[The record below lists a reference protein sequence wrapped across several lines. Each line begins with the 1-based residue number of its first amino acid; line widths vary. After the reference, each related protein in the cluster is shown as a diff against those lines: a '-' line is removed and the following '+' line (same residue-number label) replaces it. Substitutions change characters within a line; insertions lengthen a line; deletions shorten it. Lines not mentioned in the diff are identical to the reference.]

1 MFFSSIN
8 KGVEEF
14 RQTSGAVLV
23 DVREPREFRA
33 GHIPGAVNVPLDQIE
48 DLEVPLETPIFIYCL
63 WGSRSVQAG
72 KLLEEIGYENVRS
85 IGGIAGYKGE
95 KVKGEE

>member
-8 KGVEEF
+8 RGLKEF
-14 RQTSGAVLV
+14 RQTGGAVLV
-23 DVREPREFRA
+23 DVRDPGEFRA
-33 GHIPGAVNVPLDQIE
+33 GHIPGAINVPLRDIQ
-48 DLEVPLETPIFIYCL
+48 DLELPLDTPIFLYCL

-72 KLLEEIGYENVRS
+72 KLLEEMGYENVRS
-85 IGGIAGYKGE
+85 IGGISGYKGE

>member
-48 DLEVPLETPIFIYCL
+48 DLELPLETPIFLYCL

>member
-23 DVREPREFRA
+23 DVRKPGEFRE

-48 DLEVPLETPIFIYCL
+48 VLELPLETPIFIYCL